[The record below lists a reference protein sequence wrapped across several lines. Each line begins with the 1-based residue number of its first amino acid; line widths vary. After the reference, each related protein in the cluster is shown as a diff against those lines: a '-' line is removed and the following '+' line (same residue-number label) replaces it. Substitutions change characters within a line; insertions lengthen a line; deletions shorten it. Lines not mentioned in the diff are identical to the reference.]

1 LAAAEFA
8 PALGRI
14 PSGIFIV
21 TFRGPTAEAALLA
34 SWIQQCSFD
43 PPMVSMAVRKGRD
56 FADLMSEGAS
66 FAVNILAEGQ
76 KELLGHFGKGLSL
89 EQLPQAEER
98 VARPEGLSAILRE
111 AVGVL
116 HCQVAGRH
124 DAGDHLLILGRV
136 IGGSLQDDTK
146 PMIHVRKNGMN
157 Y

>member
-1 LAAAEFA
+1 MATAEFA

-21 TFRGPTAEAALLA
+21 TYRGPATEAALLA
-34 SWIQQCSFD
+34 SWVQQCSFD
-43 PPMVSMAVRKGRD
+43 PPMVTLAVRKGRE
-56 FADLMSEGAS
+56 FAELLSEGAS

-76 KELLGHFGKGLSL
+76 KELLGHFGKGLPL
-89 EQLPQAEER
+89 DQLPRAEER
-98 VARPEGLSAILRE
+98 VARPEGVSAVLRE

-124 DAGDHLLILGRV
+124 EAGDHLIILGRI
-136 IGGSLQDDTK
+136 IGGSLHDESK
-146 PMIHVRKNGMN
+146 PMVHVRKSGMN